1 MRYLLAKRFENYVL
15 EHLRLP
21 KTYIS
26 GNQSN
31 DRKTIDA
38 LSILLNVVSL
48 MTLALVMNDT
58 QSCGLT
64 STPGF
69 TGFKSTTLIISLVIL
84 YHFYAKKD
92 IIFCFFL
99 MPSEVMPVRA

>member
-31 DRKTIDA
+31 DLKTIDA
-38 LSILLNVVSL
+38 LSI
-48 MTLALVMNDT
+48 
-58 QSCGLT
+58 
-64 STPGF
+64 
-69 TGFKSTTLIISLVIL
+69 
-84 YHFYAKKD
+84 
-92 IIFCFFL
+92 
-99 MPSEVMPVRA
+99 